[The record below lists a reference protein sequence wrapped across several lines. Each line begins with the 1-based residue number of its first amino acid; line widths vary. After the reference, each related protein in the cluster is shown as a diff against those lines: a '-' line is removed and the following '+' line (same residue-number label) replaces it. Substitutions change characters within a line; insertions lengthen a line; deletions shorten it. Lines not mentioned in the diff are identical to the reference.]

1 MIKLT
6 FIQILFYFRSC
17 RPCLPHWRSAD
28 AVLFFSFLSPQDC
41 GDLQPTAPR
50 WDGRRVPALRRSR
63 RGRWSRLTLC
73 CLISSS
79 GEVDQTDR
87 RGYHRGPAA
96 HRGGCGHR
104 GHVRVPSSETELAHL
119 LLLFPLILLLIG
131 CFVSGLIAFSLQPP
145 ALSPLMLFFCVVPD
159 WLFSRCPVS
168 LQTHVFL
175 FLFIYLRFCCFCSSF
190 WPSSV
195 WFYTLVSS
203 SFDFDAHPCIVLG
216 QLVSTFFPN

>member
-17 RPCLPHWRSAD
+17 RSCHPHWRSAD

-131 CFVSGLIAFSLQPP
+131 CFVSGLIAFSLHPP
-145 ALSPLMLFFCVVPD
+145 ALLPWMLFFCVVPD
-159 WLFSRCPVS
+159 WLFSLPCFIVDTRLPFP
-168 LQTHVFL
+168 LYLFAFL
-175 FLFIYLRFCCFCSSF
+175 LLLFFLLTFFCVVLYISFLLLWLWCSSLYCIR
-190 WPSSV
+190 SISIHI
-195 WFYTLVSS
+195 
-203 SFDFDAHPCIVLG
+203 HP
-216 QLVSTFFPN
+216 

>member
-17 RPCLPHWRSAD
+17 RPCHPHWRSAD

-104 GHVRVPSSETELAHL
+104 GHVRVPSSRDWTRSPPVALPSYPPADWLLCFWSNRIFPAASGTVGVNVVFLRRPWLALFSLPCFIVDTRLPFPLYLFAFL
-119 LLLFPLILLLIG
+119 LLLFFLLT
-131 CFVSGLIAFSLQPP
+131 
-145 ALSPLMLFFCVVPD
+145 FFCVVLYFSFLLL
-159 WLFSRCPVS
+159 WLW
-168 LQTHVFL
+168 
-175 FLFIYLRFCCFCSSF
+175 CSSLYCIR
-190 WPSSV
+190 SISIHI
-195 WFYTLVSS
+195 
-203 SFDFDAHPCIVLG
+203 HP
-216 QLVSTFFPN
+216 